1 MNRYNVRPSVACE
14 AAVSDGR
21 ELAKRLEKKVAVVT
35 GGGRG
40 IGRAVAL
47 LLASE
52 GASVVVNDLGCDVDG
67 SGASRD
73 PADRVVDEIRSGD
86 GKAAASYADVAE
98 MAGGEAVV
106 KTALDSFG
114 RLDILVNSVAVLKD
128 RMVFQMAPQDFG
140 LIIRNNL
147 KGTFSPTKHACILF
161 RQQRSGRIV
170 NMTSDAGL
178 GDVGRA
184 NYAAA
189 SEGIIGLTRTA
200 ARDMGKYGVTCNAIS
215 PLASTRLFPGGVAEY
230 RGDGVPG
237 HTSAQR
243 AGLGPPDP
251 AARWDGEDSPDG
263 PENAAALAALLCTDA
278 LPEVNGRVFGVRGGT
293 IFLYSEPEVERSVYK
308 WGTFTL
314 DELDLMVPRALGTGF

>member
-1 MNRYNVRPSVACE
+1 
-14 AAVSDGR
+14 
-21 ELAKRLEKKVAVVT
+21 LVT

-67 SGASRD
+67 IGGTHD
-73 PADRVVDEIRSGD
+73 PANRVAEEIRSHG

-98 MAGGEAVV
+98 MAGGEAAV
-106 KTALDSFG
+106 KAALDSFG

-128 RMVFQMAPQDFG
+128 RMVFQMAPQDFH

-147 KGTFSPTKHACILF
+147 KGTFSPTKYACILF
-161 RQQRSGRIV
+161 RQQRSGHIV

-178 GDVGRA
+178 GEVGRA

-189 SEGIIGLTRTA
+189 SEGIIGLTRTV

-215 PLASTRLFPGGVAEY
+215 PLASTRLFPGGVTEY
-230 RGDGVPG
+230 RGDGTPG
-237 HTSAQR
+237 RTPAQR

-251 AARWDGEDSPDG
+251 AATWEGEGSPDG
-263 PENAAALAALLCTDA
+263 PENAATLAALLCADA
-278 LPEVNGRVFGVRGGT
+278 LPEINGRTFGVRGGT
-293 IFLYSEPEVERSVYK
+293 VFLYSEPEVERSVYK

-314 DELDLMVPRALGTGF
+314 DELDQMVPRALGTGF